1 MTALGLRA
9 AQSAAVQRDDETREA
24 DLRNLVDD
32 KFGPLFRFHV
42 QKLQRPMSAWWLA
55 TAALARCPVG
65 AWFASFAVT
74 AGGTSID
81 RHEAIAR
88 CLGEGAERYAAL
100 NSLTTLPM
108 RVGPSADAL
117 LDLFPRCDI
126 GEGCGDSFKGI
137 AADLQITQ
145 TRVRRLDNDDAVWIP
160 AGYVHLGF
168 IPGAPEPAIT
178 LPISTGLAFARD
190 LVGAIWRG
198 LCEVV
203 ERDAIM
209 LSWLRN
215 KPKSELLFADCD
227 YMIAQPEIWRRIEA
241 LRAQAI
247 QTRLFD
253 ISIDFDAPVV
263 LCVLQS
269 AAFPHFA
276 VGASCHE
283 NPGRACCKAI
293 DEAVA
298 VRVAS
303 QKPSL
308 APPSAENL
316 HSIDRLEAHAALYAN
331 WADSPAM
338 QEFGENALG
347 RRLLV
352 DFLNDAFPQA
362 PSSLAELREVAARM
376 SLEDATVLWADLT
389 TPDLAELG
397 HVVRVVVPEFMP
409 LSQRSDAR
417 WLATPRLHRVLRR
430 ASVDASEINKYPH
443 PFS

>member
-1 MTALGLRA
+1 MIELWLRA
-9 AQSAAVQRDDETREA
+9 AQSAAVQRDAEA
-24 DLRNLVDD
+24 RKTDLRNLVDE

-42 QKLQRPMSAWWLA
+42 EKLQRPMPAWWLA
-55 TAALARCPVG
+55 TAALARCPIG
-65 AWFASFAVT
+65 AWFASFAAM
-74 AGGTSID
+74 AGGASLD
-81 RHEAIAR
+81 RNEAIAR

-100 NSLTTLPM
+100 NSLTTLAM

-117 LDLFPRCDI
+117 LDLFPRCDA
-126 GEGCGDSFKGI
+126 GEACFDSFKGI

-145 TRVRRLDNDDAVWIP
+145 TRVRRLDNDEAVWIP

-168 IPGAPEPAIT
+168 IPRAPEPAIT

-215 KPKSELLFADCD
+215 KPKSELSFADCD
-227 YMIAQPEIWRRIEA
+227 YKTAQPEIWRRIEA

-269 AAFPHFA
+269 AAFPYFA

-283 NPGRACCKAI
+283 NPERACCKAI

-298 VRVAS
+298 VRVANP
-303 QKPSL
+303 KPSL
-308 APPSAENL
+308 APPDGDKR
-316 HSIDRLEAHAALYAN
+316 HSIDRLEAHAALHAN
-331 WADSPAM
+331 WAGSPAM
-338 QEFGENALG
+338 REFGANAIG
-347 RRLLV
+347 RRLLI
-352 DFLNDAFPQA
+352 DFLNDAFPAA
-362 PSSLAELREVAARM
+362 PSSRAELREVAAQM
-376 SLEDATVLWADLT
+376 SLEGATVLWADLT

-417 WLATPRLHRVLRR
+417 WLATPRLHRFLRQ
-430 ASVDASEINKYPH
+430 AGVDASEINKYPH